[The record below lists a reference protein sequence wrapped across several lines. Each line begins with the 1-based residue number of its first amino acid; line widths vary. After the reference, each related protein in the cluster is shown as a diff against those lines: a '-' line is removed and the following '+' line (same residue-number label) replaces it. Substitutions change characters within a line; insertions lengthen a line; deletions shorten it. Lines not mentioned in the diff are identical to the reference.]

1 MVRRLTVDA
10 LLDAVDLDL
19 GVSDWLTITQ
29 DRIDLFADATG
40 DHQWIH
46 VDAERAASGPF
57 GRTVAHGYLTLSLV
71 PELFAGLLELTDLTR
86 GVNYG
91 IERLRFTAP
100 VLVDSSVRLAGTV
113 LNARRKADGAVEY
126 RVALRVEIAGSE
138 RPAMVAESLF
148 LAYA

>member
-1 MVRRLTVDA
+1 MPALTVADLVDA
-10 LLDAVDLDL
+10 TDLDL
-19 GVSDWLTITQ
+19 GASDWLTITQ

-46 VDAERAASGPF
+46 VDPERAAAGPF
-57 GRTVAHGYLTLSLV
+57 GATVAHGYLTLSLV
-71 PELFAGLLELTDLTR
+71 PELFDGMLEITDLTR

-100 VLVDSSVRLAGTV
+100 VRVGSSIRLAARLLG
-113 LNARRKADGAVEY
+113 ARRKADEGVEY
-126 RVALRVEIAGSE
+126 RVALTVEIQGAE
-138 RPAMVAESLF
+138 RPAMVAECLY